1 MAYPKVQSVAPL
13 PGRRLRVTF
22 TSGVSKVYDCKPLLK
37 AAPFAPLKSDAFFA
51 RGRPAQGGY
60 GVVWSDEVDLSESE
74 LWLHGKAEQR
84 ASPHRRGAT
93 GKSPARPARKRVQKT
108 ASS

>member
-1 MAYPKVQSVAPL
+1 MVYPKVLSVTPL
-13 PGRRLRVTF
+13 PGKRLRVVF
-22 TSGVSKVYDCKPLLK
+22 ASGVSKVYDCKPLLK

-51 RGRPAQGGY
+51 RARPAQGGY

-74 LWLHGKAEQR
+74 LWLHGTTEQT
-84 ASPHRRGAT
+84 ASSHRRGAT
-93 GKSPARPARKRVQKT
+93 GKSPARPAKERVKET